1 VFFTVGPTVRLDLT
15 AATIVFDLDGTIV
28 DTAPD
33 LAAAS
38 NYVFGLIG
46 LDAVSPL
53 ELHPY
58 ISRGSRAMIEA
69 GLRLHGVMKTNEE
82 VTRLHELFFPYYANN
97 IATLSRPF
105 EGVPELLDALKQAG
119 ARLAVCTNKFEA
131 LSRSL
136 LEQLGLASRFAV
148 IAGRDTFSVFKP
160 DPGHLTGTIER
171 AGGRRDCAVM
181 VGDSEVDIATALA
194 AGLPS
199 IGVTFGYTP
208 RPMPELG
215 ATAVID
221 HFRDFPAALEKVL
234 SRHPL

>member
-1 VFFTVGPTVRLDLT
+1 VPLDLT

-38 NYVFGLIG
+38 NHVFGLIG
-46 LDAVSPL
+46 LAAVSPR

-69 GLRLHGVMKTNEE
+69 GLRLHGVTKTEQE
-82 VTRLHELFFPYYANN
+82 VSELHELFFPYYADNV
-97 IATLSRPF
+97 AVLSRPF
-105 EGVPELLDALKQAG
+105 DGVPELLDTLARAG
-119 ARLAVCTNKFEA
+119 ARLAVCTNKFEG

-136 LEQLGLASRFAV
+136 LEQLGLAWRFAV

-160 DPGHLTGTIER
+160 NPGHLTGTIEK
-171 AGGRRDCAVM
+171 AGGHRRCAVM
-181 VGDSEVDIATALA
+181 VGDSEVDIATAVA
-194 AGLPS
+194 AGVPS

-208 RPMPELG
+208 RPMQELG

-221 HFRDFPAALEKVL
+221 HYRDFPVALEKVL
-234 SRHPL
+234 SCH